1 MDSKDE
7 KKQVGTDYATEA
19 KEIEDYELSEVKGNE
34 TRKYTK
40 EDTVVTYVYEFVK
53 GTSGGEDPMPEPKLE
68 V

>member
-53 GTSGGEDPMPEPKLE
+53 GISDGEDPMPEPKPK